1 MLYQIFQLMF
11 FPDYGLGEV
20 QTYNGGTSFN
30 ALSNATST
38 GTFSNPDVAI
48 SGHQTSTFFDVF
60 GNIGGFFAVFQKI
73 GLFLAIVIFLWQAFR
88 SLYGPITGDE
98 NPYTLGA
105 RLAITVAMIY
115 GAQCALSVMLEIL
128 RVLYAMITW
137 NLLNAMC

>member
-60 GNIGGFFAVFQKI
+60 GNIGG
-73 GLFLAIVIFLWQAFR
+73 FLAIVIFLWQAFR